1 VYWGTVEEFPGVL
14 ATGDTLDELRES
26 VQEGIALVLAQPGGE
41 VPAVTLGELV
51 LEEVATTALIYSV

>member
-1 VYWGTVEEFPGVL
+1 ML